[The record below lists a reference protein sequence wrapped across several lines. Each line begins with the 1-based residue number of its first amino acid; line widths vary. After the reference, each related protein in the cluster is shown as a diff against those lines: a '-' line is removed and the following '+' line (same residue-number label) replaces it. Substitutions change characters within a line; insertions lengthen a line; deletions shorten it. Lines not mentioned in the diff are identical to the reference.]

1 TSEQISAEHTS
12 TTIAFTSGVSD
23 AIPSSSCKRRKRITK
38 KKVTPLVDVVDDA
51 LIKFDSASES
61 DGDPSPYA
69 PYAGWEILPTPFGK
83 LAYSQLAFISSPSC
97 SCARDCGWTS
107 HL

>member
-1 TSEQISAEHTS
+1 TTADVSPVPTLPAESVAEVHANESGPNENQTTSEQISAEHTS

-69 PYAGWEILPTPFGK
+69 PYAGL
-83 LAYSQLAFISSPSC
+83 
-97 SCARDCGWTS
+97 
-107 HL
+107 